1 MITKLDYTEYRVFKT
16 DYNYACI
23 GLIIYIFLFL
33 WMFIDGICF
42 KKIFSG
48 IVSVIWFMFIIYHI
62 KEYFRIKKNM
72 SIYSKEEIKEYELKH
87 ENILQSK

>member
-33 WMFIDGICF
+33 CMFIDGICF

-48 IVSVIWFMFIIYHI
+48 IVSVIWFMFIIYYI
-62 KEYFRIKKNM
+62 KEYIRLKKIL
-72 SIYSKEEIKEYELKH
+72 SRYSKKEIKEYKRQNA
-87 ENILQSK
+87 NIL

>member
-1 MITKLDYTEYRVFKT
+1 MITKLDYIKYKAFKT

-48 IVSVIWFMFIIYHI
+48 IVSVIWFMFIIYYI
-62 KEYFRIKKNM
+62 KEYIRLKKIL
-72 SIYSKEEIKEYELKH
+72 SKYSKKEIKEYKRQNA
-87 ENILQSK
+87 NIL

>member
-48 IVSVIWFMFIIYHI
+48 IVSAIWFMFIIYYI
-62 KEYFRIKKNM
+62 KEYIRLKKIL
-72 SIYSKEEIKEYELKH
+72 SKYSKKEIKEYKRQNA
-87 ENILQSK
+87 NIL

>member
-1 MITKLDYTEYRVFKT
+1 MITKLDYTEYRIFKT

-48 IVSVIWFMFIIYHI
+48 IVSVIWFMFIIYYI
-62 KEYFRIKKNM
+62 KEYIRLKKIL
-72 SIYSKEEIKEYELKH
+72 SRYSKKEIKEYKRQNA
-87 ENILQSK
+87 NIL

>member
-1 MITKLDYTEYRVFKT
+1 MITKLDYIKYKVFKT

-48 IVSVIWFMFIIYHI
+48 IVSVIWFMFIIYYI
-62 KEYFRIKKNM
+62 KEYNKLKKIL
-72 SIYSKEEIKEYELKH
+72 SRYSKKEIKEYKRQNA
-87 ENILQSK
+87 NIL

>member
-48 IVSVIWFMFIIYHI
+48 IVSVIWFMFIIYYI
-62 KEYFRIKKNM
+62 KEYIRLKKIL
-72 SIYSKEEIKEYELKH
+72 SKYSKKEIKEYKRQNA
-87 ENILQSK
+87 NIL

>member
-16 DYNYACI
+16 DYNYTCI

-48 IVSVIWFMFIIYHI
+48 IVSVIWFMFIIYYI
-62 KEYFRIKKNM
+62 KEYIRLKKIL
-72 SIYSKEEIKEYELKH
+72 SKYSKKEIKEYKRQN
-87 ENILQSK
+87 ENIL

>member
-1 MITKLDYTEYRVFKT
+1 MITKLDYIKYKVFKT

-48 IVSVIWFMFIIYHI
+48 IVSVIWFMFIIYYI
-62 KEYFRIKKNM
+62 KEYIRLKKIL
-72 SIYSKEEIKEYELKH
+72 SKYSKKEIKEYQRQN
-87 ENILQSK
+87 ENIL

>member
-1 MITKLDYTEYRVFKT
+1 MITKLDYTEYRIFKT

-42 KKIFSG
+42 KKVFSG
-48 IVSVIWFMFIIYHI
+48 IVSVIWFMFIIYYI
-62 KEYFRIKKNM
+62 KEYIRLKKIL
-72 SIYSKEEIKEYELKH
+72 SRYSKKEIKEYKRQNA
-87 ENILQSK
+87 NIL

>member
-48 IVSVIWFMFIIYHI
+48 IVSVIWFMFIIYYI
-62 KEYFRIKKNM
+62 KEYIRLKKIL
-72 SIYSKEEIKEYELKH
+72 SRYSKKEIKEYKRQNA
-87 ENILQSK
+87 NIL

>member
-48 IVSVIWFMFIIYHI
+48 IVSVIWFMFIIYYI
-62 KEYFRIKKNM
+62 KEYIRLKKIL
-72 SIYSKEEIKEYELKH
+72 SRYSKKEIKEYKRQN
-87 ENILQSK
+87 ENIL

>member
-1 MITKLDYTEYRVFKT
+1 MITKLDYTEYRIFKT

-48 IVSVIWFMFIIYHI
+48 IVSVIWFMFIIYYV
-62 KEYFRIKKNM
+62 KEYNRLKKIL
-72 SIYSKEEIKEYELKH
+72 SKYSKKEIKEYKRQNA
-87 ENILQSK
+87 NIL

>member
-1 MITKLDYTEYRVFKT
+1 MITKLDYIKYKAFKT

-42 KKIFSG
+42 NKIFSG
-48 IVSVIWFMFIIYHI
+48 IVSVIWFMFIIYYI
-62 KEYFRIKKNM
+62 KEYIRLKKIL
-72 SIYSKEEIKEYELKH
+72 SKYSKKEIKEYKRQNA
-87 ENILQSK
+87 NIL